1 MGLTSA
7 SSTGEA
13 IFKQAAIKAGDRR
26 IRKPEDRRSKTSD
39 IACLSRA
46 FARAASATGPVADKF
61 QAAGS
66 EPPSELLE
74 VIKGFLQAAVKE
86 AHLRDEFRASPSCLV
101 GVLWAASQ
109 CGVPCDTLTQVAK
122 GVLLPPD
129 AGRDSSQLRKLQL
142 PELAELAQ
150 ALTSLGVEVPELYR
164 AISDV
169 AIQCLQ
175 DRSPALGLGP
185 SDQASDVGAAQ
196 EAVAGDHVLLPLRI
210 GEEVALSG
218 TLHLRVLRG
227 AAEEFRRIVVP
238 PWSPTPRLLALRG
251 ADEDVA
257 TSEPA
262 EIRSF
267 LEARKWPVVLCL
279 RAPRAVDAASTAA
292 PRITELQRLREA
304 LASPEARHRLRAHRA
319 WPKIVQHFV
328 EQCIRGSSHE
338 NPAVLLVM
346 GAKGVGKS
354 TCCRFLVNRLLLQ
367 VYFLETDLGQPELG
381 PPGVVTLHRIKD
393 PLLQVPHAEQQLHER
408 CEAFFAGAATPQSH
422 PALYTASV
430 AKAFEA
436 YCEIIKGQ
444 VRPPPLM
451 VNSHGWVTGLGLEML
466 QQIVATVGA
475 QLVLRLQTTSPRAP
489 RGTVRH
495 PHEPDFFFW
504 LAAIDEELLVYLHE
518 MFTLCFLGASA
529 PALARHQRGP
539 DGEPL
544 LTPEKELVL
553 VDIES
558 AVPRD
563 SNCSHSHSPTAVQLR
578 WLRMAAHFKPS
589 LDPCRYAEAMA
600 IQDFFSDVPRW
611 HLPLTRFRFGLF
623 AGHLLPSEVEAA
635 LTGAVVALCYDAWE
649 PNSRAVA
656 KAPAELEIFEPHEAP
671 IKFLAYAFIHSFNF
685 KTGELVVYANISA
698 AKLKQ
703 VNLLLRGEVTWEPN
717 TTKNLQL
724 GDQRVSPL
732 QPYSAPW
739 LLEGLGVG
747 TRVISTKAKG
757 HLRRRKIRQL

>member
-1 MGLTSA
+1 MEMELLQHANLLTPQLEELMVSA
-7 SSTGEA
+7 STTC
-13 IFKQAAIKAGDRR
+13 GDLADCTQSPAFCTKDLPLPSSARNPSIQTTR
-26 IRKPEDRRSKTSD
+26 
-39 IACLSRA
+39 SRA
-46 FARAASATGPVADKF
+46 DP
-61 QAAGS
+61 Q
-66 EPPSELLE
+66 

-129 AGRDSSQLRKLQL
+129 AGRTPDGNGR
-142 PELAELAQ
+142 
-150 ALTSLGVEVPELYR
+150 GVVE
-164 AISDV
+164 
-169 AIQCLQ
+169 
-175 DRSPALGLGP
+175 DRSVDWCKRKQGRSQRIIKRL
-185 SDQASDVGAAQ
+185 
-196 EAVAGDHVLLPLRI
+196 EVAGDHVLLPLRI

-422 PALYTASV
+422 PALYTAS
-430 AKAFEA
+430 
-436 YCEIIKGQ
+436 
-444 VRPPPLM
+444 
-451 VNSHGWVTGLGLEML
+451 
-466 QQIVATVGA
+466 
-475 QLVLRLQTTSPRAP
+475 
-489 RGTVRH
+489 
-495 PHEPDFFFW
+495 
-504 LAAIDEELLVYLHE
+504 
-518 MFTLCFLGASA
+518 
-529 PALARHQRGP
+529 
-539 DGEPL
+539 
-544 LTPEKELVL
+544 
-553 VDIES
+553 
-558 AVPRD
+558 
-563 SNCSHSHSPTAVQLR
+563 
-578 WLRMAAHFKPS
+578 
-589 LDPCRYAEAMA
+589 AMA

-703 VNLLLRGEVTWEPN
+703 VNLLLRGEVIPEKRLVPAAELLRFLATAGLLASGLARAISEKVLEALTEAEHGKTKVPAWVMARCIAGLAIAVQVEP
-717 TTKNLQL
+717 
-724 GDQRVSPL
+724 
-732 QPYSAPW
+732 
-739 LLEGLGVG
+739 
-747 TRVISTKAKG
+747 VISALKALSRAAAPRAVELLPEECWGRWPDPGREAKAK
-757 HLRRRKIRQL
+757 